1 MLSSTFLLA
10 GGYRVSLQGVRQAAM
25 AHTSAHTRD
34 ASVLF
39 FNPAG
44 MSFIPE
50 KLSVVAGGFG
60 IKTKA
65 EYQNASTWY
74 HAETDNKMGTP
85 LYLAASYKVYKDLSA
100 GLSVTTPYGNS
111 VNWGKDWDGRDL
123 VQDIELRS
131 FFIQPTV
138 SYKINKW
145 ISAGAGLIYAT
156 GNIELN
162 RAISGVSNDASLQLD
177 SKASG
182 LGYNLGVY
190 VKPTKELDVSVAYRS
205 NVDMKTQNGKAN
217 FTIPSSLIGSSK
229 FPVAND
235 GFSATLPL
243 ASELTFGLSYK
254 VTPKWTIAT
263 DINFAGWS
271 KYESLDIDFEKATL
285 GDNPND
291 LTISSTKK
299 EFKNSRI
306 YRIGSEYLIN
316 DKFAGRLGYYY
327 DESPVQDMYWSP
339 ETPSTSNHALT
350 GGVGYTVNKNIL
362 IDATAGY
369 ILGKVR
375 DINNTDAAFY
385 GQVRSKAVFFGL
397 GLTYNK

>member
-1 MLSSTFLLA
+1 MLSSAFLFA
-10 GGYRVSLQGVRQAAM
+10 GGYRISLQGVRQAAM

-34 ASVLF
+34 ASVIF

-50 KLSVVAGGFG
+50 KLSIVAGGFG
-60 IKTKA
+60 IKTEA
-65 EYQNASTWY
+65 EYQDATTWY
-74 HAETDNKMGTP
+74 NAKTDNKMGTP
-85 LYLAASYKVYKDLSA
+85 LYLAASYKVYKNISA
-100 GLSVTTPYGNS
+100 GISITTPYGNS
-111 VNWGKDWDGRDL
+111 VNWGKDWNGRDL
-123 VQDIELRS
+123 VQDINLRS

-138 SYKINKW
+138 SYKFNDW

-162 RAISGVSNDASLQLD
+162 RAISSVGNSSSLQLD

-182 LGYNLGVY
+182 MGYNLGVY
-190 VKPTKELDVSVAYRS
+190 LKPTKELDVSVAYRS
-205 NVDMKTQNGKAN
+205 NVDMKTKDGKAN
-217 FTIPSSLIGSSK
+217 FTIPSALAGSSR
-229 FPVAND
+229 FPVVND

-243 ASELTFGLSYK
+243 VSELTFGLSYK

-271 KYESLDIDFEKATL
+271 KYESLDIDFEKATI
-285 GDNPND
+285 GNTPND
-291 LTISSTKK
+291 LTLSSTKK
-299 EFKNSRI
+299 DFKNTRI
-306 YRIGSEYLIN
+306 YRIGSEYLIT
-316 DKFAGRLGYYY
+316 DKFAGRLGYYF
-327 DESPVQDMYWSP
+327 DESPVQDAYWTP
-339 ETPSTSNHALT
+339 ETPSTNNHTLT
-350 GGVGYTVNKNIL
+350 GGFGYTLNKNII

-375 DINNTDAAFY
+375 DISNDDASFY
-385 GQVRSKAVFFGL
+385 GQAKSKAVFFGL